1 MLAGA
6 IAKQART
13 GSILVVR
20 AIGAKAVFEMLR
32 AVGIARAYLDDDGN
46 GQDLIAFPDFIKVHL
61 EGRDESTNALRFV
74 VVMTTKE
81 NIAAADGIAA

>member
-1 MLAGA
+1 MA
-6 IAKQART
+6 
-13 GSILVVR
+13 VR

-46 GQDLIAFPDFIKVHL
+46 GQDLIAFPDFIKVQL

-81 NIAAADGIAA
+81 KSVDAIAAADGIAA